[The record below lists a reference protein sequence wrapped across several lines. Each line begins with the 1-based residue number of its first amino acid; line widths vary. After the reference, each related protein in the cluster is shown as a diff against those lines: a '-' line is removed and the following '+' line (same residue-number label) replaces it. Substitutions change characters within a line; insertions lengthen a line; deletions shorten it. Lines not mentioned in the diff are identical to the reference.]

1 MMKPFARFNTVEEHE
16 KLVNGILKEKQ
27 IRQRIEE
34 LKEMKRRGMRTLA
47 EIEEELENKR
57 KKEEKFKRK
66 GEEAGFN
73 AGGY

>member
-34 LKEMKRRGMRTLA
+34 LK
-47 EIEEELENKR
+47 
-57 KKEEKFKRK
+57 
-66 GEEAGFN
+66 
-73 AGGY
+73 